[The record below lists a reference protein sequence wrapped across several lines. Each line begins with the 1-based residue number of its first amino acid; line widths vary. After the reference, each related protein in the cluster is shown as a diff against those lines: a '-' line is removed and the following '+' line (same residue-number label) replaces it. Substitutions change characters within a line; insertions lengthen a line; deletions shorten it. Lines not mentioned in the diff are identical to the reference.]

1 MTLSPAG
8 RATVRLG
15 LALLGV
21 AAAGVV
27 AHTLA
32 VQTPSS
38 PWWLGV
44 LPGPIAQLRD
54 TSALLGALLLAGA
67 PYVSARPGEGEPF
80 ALVVALFVGALL
92 VLATLAIGASTGM
105 YGVQIDDPRPASRWL
120 FRARTLGELVLFG
133 GFVMFARRVWKA
145 R

>member
-8 RATVRLG
+8 RATVKLG

-27 AHTLA
+27 AHTLS

-38 PWWLGV
+38 PWWIGV

-54 TSALLGALLLAGA
+54 ASALLGALLLAGA
-67 PYVSARPGEGEPF
+67 PYMSARPGEREPF
-80 ALVVALFVGALL
+80 GLVIALHAGALL
-92 VLATLAIGASTGM
+92 VLATLVIGATTGM
-105 YGVQIDDPRPASRWL
+105 YGVQIEDPRPASRWL

-133 GFVMFARRVWKA
+133 AFVAFARRVWKA